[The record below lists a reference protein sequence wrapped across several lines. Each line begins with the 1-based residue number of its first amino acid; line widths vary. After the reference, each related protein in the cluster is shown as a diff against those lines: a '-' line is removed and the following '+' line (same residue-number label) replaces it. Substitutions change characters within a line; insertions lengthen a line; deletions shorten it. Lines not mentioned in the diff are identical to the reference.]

1 MIMTMQIDKQHI
13 ITWLNLCADTY
24 AENQDFL
31 TDLDRDIGDADHGL
45 NMNRGFTKVRETLPK
60 VAEQNIA
67 AILKNTGM
75 TLLSSIGG
83 ASGPLYGTLF
93 IRMSASVGA
102 RDLLSFEELVDD
114 LKSGVDGVVSRGKA
128 ELGDK
133 TMCDVWL
140 PVLQHLKAALEQG
153 ASGDHLLDE
162 MVDIAEKST
171 VSTIEMQAKKGRAS
185 YLGERSI
192 GHQDPG
198 ATSSLLMI
206 KALKQAITG
215 C

>member
-1 MIMTMQIDKQHI
+1 MQIEKQQI
-13 ITWLNLCADTY
+13 INWLELCAKTY
-24 AENQDFL
+24 EENQDFL

-45 NMNRGFTKVRETLPK
+45 NMNRGFKKVAETLPTVEK
-60 VAEQNIA
+60 QNIST
-67 AILKNTGM
+67 IFKNTGM
-75 TLLSSIGG
+75 TLLSSVGG

-93 IRMSASVGA
+93 IRTAAAVGT
-102 RDLLSFEELVDD
+102 REQLSFEELIDS

-128 ELGDK
+128 EQGDK

-140 PVLQHLKAALEQG
+140 PMLTSVKSSLE
-153 ASGDHLLDE
+153 SGTSADHLLDE
-162 MVDIAEKST
+162 MVDLAEKGA

-185 YLGERSI
+185 YLGERSV

-206 KALKQAITG
+206 KALRQAIAG
-215 C
+215 N

>member
-1 MIMTMQIDKQHI
+1 MQIEKNQI
-13 ITWLNLCADTY
+13 INWLELCAQSY

-45 NMNRGFTKVRETLPK
+45 NMNRGFKKVAETLPTVEK
-60 VAEQNIA
+60 QNIST
-67 AILKNTGM
+67 ILKNTGM
-75 TLLSSIGG
+75 TLLSSVGG

-93 IRMSASVGA
+93 IRSAASVGT
-102 RDLLSFEELVDD
+102 REQLSFEELIDA
-114 LKSGVDGVVSRGKA
+114 LKSGVDGVISRGKA
-128 ELGDK
+128 EQGDK

-140 PVLQHLKAALEQG
+140 PVLNTTKAQLE
-153 ASGDHLLDE
+153 SGVSPDHLLDE
-162 MVDIAEKST
+162 MVELAEKSA

-206 KALKQAITG
+206 KALRQAVTG
-215 C
+215 N

>member
-1 MIMTMQIDKQHI
+1 MQIEKNQI
-13 ITWLNLCADTY
+13 INWLELCAQSY

-45 NMNRGFTKVRETLPK
+45 NMNRGFKKVAETLPTVEK
-60 VAEQNIA
+60 QNIST
-67 AILKNTGM
+67 ILKNTGM
-75 TLLSSIGG
+75 TLLSSVGG

-93 IRMSASVGA
+93 IRSAASVGT
-102 RDLLSFEELVDD
+102 REQLSFEELIDA
-114 LKSGVDGVVSRGKA
+114 LKSGVDGVISRGKA
-128 ELGDK
+128 EQGDK

-140 PVLQHLKAALEQG
+140 PVLNTTKAQLE
-153 ASGDHLLDE
+153 SGISPDHLLDE
-162 MVDIAEKST
+162 MVELAEKSA

-185 YLGERSI
+185 YLGERSV

-206 KALKQAITG
+206 KALRQAVTG
-215 C
+215 N